1 MMAESGVELRLT
13 EIEDF
18 EKSLRDAL
26 KQEDF
31 TKINK
36 KITAKALTQCKKNCL
51 FMSMEVS
58 YELRR
63 LESRNLPNVDDVAN
77 MASSVEEFTN
87 RLIDPLKSDINLG
100 LRGRFERCFDDV
112 MENAIAFEQKK
123 FFTHPV
129 INNMKNNRWYGDI
142 GKIWTRSYFTVAR
155 WIWIFLDVWCLFDLV
170 LFPVVFTVLFIAHI
184 ARGRSSHPPEPRQKD
199 LYENY
204 RDYFTTPYF
213 IFVRD
218 TLSYLALLGLHFA
231 VCLSPSS
238 IEMTGLEWAI
248 MVFFMGRTL
257 LEIQHLRAIYMDTKR
272 YNQRELKMNQRLKES
287 FKVYTRSSWNC
298 LDLVTLIVYSC
309 AFFLKT
315 AVWSSSTT
323 TVVNNRPLIVSGY
336 LYGLNTMILTF
347 RVFGQVMETVKGL
360 GTIQIALFS
369 IISDVATI
377 FWQFAAAIL
386 AFSFAITKVY
396 MTEISFIPT
405 RFNGTDP
412 VSKTSGQSCWWLIAK
427 HLCWSLL
434 GMAEVDSLN
443 SVDEATVTLCK
454 VLYAIYLVVAGV
466 LLMNMMIALLSN
478 TYQRVEE
485 NSLKEWSFKKA
496 ITDQTYMYL
505 HPVPVPLNII
515 SCIVMGV
522 VCLCKKR
529 IGRCP
534 CAPECRGFLT
544 PADDQPR
551 DRLDVIVEDLQ
562 NTYFTTYGDAFP
574 GTEERKLEK
583 PLDEAEGNGEITEQI
598 ANQALA
604 SKTSRAGNGDVPVQ
618 QDLDSED
625 VVLSETISKTI
636 SAADASG
643 SDQEAI
649 HSELDDAFASF
660 RRLRNNFLV
669 NFRNFEDLFH
679 DRQRELE
686 KLASKSSKGESEV
699 ILRNLDKQELA
710 CSNIVKKMKQ
720 DLDKLG
726 EISNEKSKVHGLL
739 EKQVKGEEV
748 L

>member
-1 MMAESGVELRLT
+1 
-13 EIEDF
+13 
-18 EKSLRDAL
+18 
-26 KQEDF
+26 
-31 TKINK
+31 
-36 KITAKALTQCKKNCL
+36 
-51 FMSMEVS
+51 
-58 YELRR
+58 
-63 LESRNLPNVDDVAN
+63 
-77 MASSVEEFTN
+77 
-87 RLIDPLKSDINLG
+87 
-100 LRGRFERCFDDV
+100 
-112 MENAIAFEQKK
+112 
-123 FFTHPV
+123 
-129 INNMKNNRWYGDI
+129 
-142 GKIWTRSYFTVAR
+142 
-155 WIWIFLDVWCLFDLV
+155 
-170 LFPVVFTVLFIAHI
+170 
-184 ARGRSSHPPEPRQKD
+184 
-199 LYENY
+199 
-204 RDYFTTPYF
+204 
-213 IFVRD
+213 
-218 TLSYLALLGLHFA
+218 
-231 VCLSPSS
+231 
-238 IEMTGLEWAI
+238 MTGLEWAI

-257 LEIQHLRAIYMDTKR
+257 LEIQQLRAIYIDMKR
-272 YNQRELKMNQRLKES
+272 YKQRELKMNQRLKES

-309 AFFLKT
+309 AFFLKI

-323 TVVNNRPLIVSGY
+323 TVVNNRALIVSGY

-412 VSKTSGQSCWWLIAK
+412 VCKTSGQSCWWLTAK

-443 SVDEATVTLCK
+443 SVDETTVTLCK

-534 CAPECRGFLT
+534 CVPECRGFFT
-544 PADDQPR
+544 PEDDQPR

-562 NTYFTTYGDAFP
+562 NTYFTAYGDAFP
-574 GTEERKLEK
+574 GT
-583 PLDEAEGNGEITEQI
+583 
-598 ANQALA
+598 
-604 SKTSRAGNGDVPVQ
+604 
-618 QDLDSED
+618 
-625 VVLSETISKTI
+625 
-636 SAADASG
+636 
-643 SDQEAI
+643 
-649 HSELDDAFASF
+649 
-660 RRLRNNFLV
+660 
-669 NFRNFEDLFH
+669 
-679 DRQRELE
+679 
-686 KLASKSSKGESEV
+686 
-699 ILRNLDKQELA
+699 
-710 CSNIVKKMKQ
+710 
-720 DLDKLG
+720 
-726 EISNEKSKVHGLL
+726 GLC
-739 EKQVKGEEV
+739 
-748 L
+748 